1 MMRKTGK
8 PDPGMMVNGMLAGLV
23 AITAPCAFTSP
34 AWSAVIGGIAGVLVI
49 YAAEFIERRHVDDPV
64 GAIAVHGVC
73 GTFGV
78 LAVGIFAN
86 GSYGGGWNGSDVTAV
101 EGVVAGEFGQ
111 LGAQAL
117 GAVVLWTVILGVA
130 FAFFKI
136 QNALMA
142 GGIRSEEADELAGL
156 DIPEMGAMAYP
167 EFVEIDVVAMRTG
180 GISPTNEEPDPDKV
194 PV

>member
-1 MMRKTGK
+1 M
-8 PDPGMMVNGMLAGLV
+8 
-23 AITAPCAFTSP
+23 
-34 AWSAVIGGIAGVLVI
+34 
-49 YAAEFIERRHVDDPV
+49 
-64 GAIAVHGVC
+64 
-73 GTFGV
+73 
-78 LAVGIFAN
+78 
-86 GSYGGGWNGSDVTAV
+86 
-101 EGVVAGEFGQ
+101 AGEFGQ

-156 DIPEMGAMAYP
+156 DLPEMGAMAYP
-167 EFVEIDVVAMRTG
+167 EFVELDVVAMRTE
-180 GISPTNEEPDPDKV
+180 GISPTSEGPPPDKV

>member
-1 MMRKTGK
+1 
-8 PDPGMMVNGMLAGLV
+8 
-23 AITAPCAFTSP
+23 
-34 AWSAVIGGIAGVLVI
+34 VLVI